1 MTRENGNSAV
11 RLRQEYLNIE
21 MSCDDDVVL
30 VVSNYCETL
39 LTTHPQHEIVGVGE
53 S

>member
-1 MTRENGNSAV
+1 MTRENENSAV